1 MTRPPMTRPPLSR
14 PPMSRPPLSRSTST
28 EDADPRY
35 DGIET
40 WDSAALAEALLGTQR
55 AAAEAAEAAA
65 PDLAR
70 AIDAAAG
77 RLAHG
82 GRLIYLGAG
91 TSGRLAVL
99 DAAELKPTFDWP
111 PARAVALMAGG
122 EGALIH
128 AVEGAEDDTAAAA
141 QALDALAVGTTD
153 VVIAVAASGRTP
165 YTLAGLRHAQARGA
179 LGIAVTNVPASPLA
193 QQAEIALIA
202 ATGAE
207 IIAGSTRMKAG
218 TAQKILLNCLSTGIM
233 VRLGHV
239 WRGRMVEMRP
249 TNAKLRARAER
260 MVADLT
266 GAPPAAAAA
275 ALAEGGTTK
284 VAVAMLLLGL
294 DAEAARARL
303 AAAGGNLA
311 RALG

>member
-1 MTRPPMTRPPLSR
+1 M
-14 PPMSRPPLSRSTST
+14 TST
-28 EDADPRY
+28 EDTDPRY

-40 WDSAALAEALLGTQR
+40 WESAALAEALLGTQR
-55 AAAEAAEAAA
+55 TAAEAAEAAA

-70 AIDAAAG
+70 AIDAAAT
-77 RLAHG
+77 RLAQG

-122 EGALIH
+122 EGALIQ
-128 AVEGAEDDTAAAA
+128 AVEGAEDDPHAAA
-141 QALDALAVGTTD
+141 QALDALAIGAAD

-165 YTLAGLRHAQARGA
+165 YTLAGLRHAQSCGA
-179 LGIAVTNVPASPLA
+179 LGIAVTNVPGSPLA
-193 QQAEIALIA
+193 AQADIALVA

-233 VRLGHV
+233 MRLGHV

-249 TNAKLRARAER
+249 TNAKLRARSER
-260 MVADLT
+260 MVAELT
-266 GAPPAAAAA
+266 GASPAQAAA
-275 ALAEGGTTK
+275 ALTEGGTTK
-284 VAVAMLLLGL
+284 CAVAMLLLGV
-294 DAEAARARL
+294 DAVTAQARL
-303 AAAGGNLA
+303 DAAGGILA
-311 RALG
+311 RVLD

>member
-1 MTRPPMTRPPLSR
+1 MTRPI
-14 PPMSRPPLSRSTST
+14 ST

-40 WDSAALAEALLGTQR
+40 WDTAALAEALLSTQR

-65 PDLAR
+65 PNLAR
-70 AIDAAAG
+70 AINAAAE
-77 RLAHG
+77 RLARG

-111 PARAVALMAGG
+111 PPRAVALMAGG

-128 AVEGAEDDTAAAA
+128 AVEGAEDDTAAAP
-141 QALDALAVGTTD
+141 QALDALQVGPHD
-153 VVIAVAASGRTP
+153 VAIAVAASGRTP

-179 LGIAVTNVPASPLA
+179 LAIAVTNVPGSPLA
-193 QQAEIALIA
+193 TQAEIALIA

-239 WRGRMVEMRP
+239 WRGRMVDMRP

-260 MVADLT
+260 MVTELT
-266 GAPPAAAAA
+266 GATAAQAAA

-284 VAVAMLLLGL
+284 CAVAMLLLGV
-294 DAEAARARL
+294 DAGTARARL
-303 AAAGGNLA
+303 DAAGGILA
-311 RALG
+311 RVLD